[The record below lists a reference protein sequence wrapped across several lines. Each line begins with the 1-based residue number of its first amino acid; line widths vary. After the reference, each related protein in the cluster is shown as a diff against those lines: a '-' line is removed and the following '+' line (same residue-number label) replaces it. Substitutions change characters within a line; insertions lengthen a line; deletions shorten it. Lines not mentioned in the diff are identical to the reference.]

1 MNILLFLHPLVGLG
15 DSFLISPIFDSLRKK
30 YKEDKLTLYCSKVQ
44 SDFFYGKDWFD
55 EILIDI
61 ETKFPRHEYDR
72 VINLDAQKCGVT
84 LFHRPDKHLF
94 KILEES
100 FDVEFD
106 YSKFD
111 EIFKVNCTEDEMGEI
126 DSLISK
132 QNTKYNIVVHTT
144 NKFKFPYCKTPS
156 EVWWTELVKKLK
168 RKYEDDLTIY
178 QIGTKVKYEERI
190 VADYDLPHVVDLR
203 DTINLR
209 QISYMLTQLNTY
221 VSCDTVTPHLSLN
234 GRKKGI
240 VIWGSSNPITHAH
253 DHNINLLA
261 NRPCGKPCVDLT
273 GFVVPDFSNSHCCLI
288 EHDDFFPEI
297 EKVINAVEE
306 NI

>member
-100 FDVEFD
+100 L
-106 YSKFD
+106 
-111 EIFKVNCTEDEMGEI
+111 TESGKDI
-126 DSLISK
+126 IRSLRLIEAQLNEK
-132 QNTKYNIVVHTT
+132 QNIIAVFTK
-144 NKFKFPYCKTPS
+144 
-156 EVWWTELVKKLK
+156 
-168 RKYEDDLTIY
+168 
-178 QIGTKVKYEERI
+178 
-190 VADYDLPHVVDLR
+190 A
-203 DTINLR
+203 
-209 QISYMLTQLNTY
+209 
-221 VSCDTVTPHLSLN
+221 
-234 GRKKGI
+234 KKGYI
-240 VIWGSSNPITHAH
+240 SELKAEILSKKAG
-253 DHNINLLA
+253 L
-261 NRPCGKPCVDLT
+261 
-273 GFVVPDFSNSHCCLI
+273 DFS
-288 EHDDFFPEI
+288 E
-297 EKVINAVEE
+297 
-306 NI
+306 